1 MRQGVEVVR
10 ARVARAVGVG
20 SHSVHRQPRTG
31 RISGYMLLHLC
42 LSPTGQKESSVE
54 QPASSLAE
62 GRTELYM
69 ALSAL
74 SSFPVSDGSHSRA
87 VHGYH
92 CP

>member
-31 RISGYMLLHLC
+31 TISGTATLLLESDWTGGLFC
-42 LSPTGQKESSVE
+42 RTACILSGGGQN
-54 QPASSLAE
+54 
-62 GRTELYM
+62 
-69 ALSAL
+69 
-74 SSFPVSDGSHSRA
+74 RA
-87 VHGYH
+87 VHGSQ

>member
-42 LSPTGQKESSVE
+42 LSPSGQEDPSVK
-54 QPASSLAE
+54 QPASSLTE
-62 GRTELYM
+62 GTTELYL
-69 ALSAL
+69 ALSAHSIYL
-74 SSFPVSDGSHSRA
+74 SPVSRRT
-87 VHGYH
+87 
-92 CP
+92 